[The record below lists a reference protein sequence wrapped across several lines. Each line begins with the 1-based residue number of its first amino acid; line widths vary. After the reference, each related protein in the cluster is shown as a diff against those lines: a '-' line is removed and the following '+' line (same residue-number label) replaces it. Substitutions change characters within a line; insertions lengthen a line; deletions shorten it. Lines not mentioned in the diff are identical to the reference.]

1 MSPFRNGL
9 NQGFFTPQSFMRDI
23 RQTVCRP
30 GTCSSV
36 FADGSTIAGFLW
48 QAVSLSS
55 VITTAR
61 LHLNICVLFFFHV
74 LDIFHPPV
82 LHGIEHRSE
91 FLTYFCQRIFDMRRD
106 ILILCPLYKSILY
119 KRFKLHGQG
128 GVSNFGHPPLQFIKP
143 YRSIGQIKQ
152 DRAEPIFRI
161 SDSAQTHKDICR
173 NVHPAWLSVMCQ
185 T

>member
-91 FLTYFCQRIFDMRRD
+91 FLTISVREYSTCGGISSYCVRSTSPFSTRD
-106 ILILCPLYKSILY
+106 
-119 KRFKLHGQG
+119 
-128 GVSNFGHPPLQFIKP
+128 
-143 YRSIGQIKQ
+143 
-152 DRAEPIFRI
+152 
-161 SDSAQTHKDICR
+161 
-173 NVHPAWLSVMCQ
+173 LSCTDKVA
-185 T
+185 